1 MFFIKGIYIL
11 MSNNSKNDLKI
22 AIYESRSAFYF
33 TAFISLFINLLMLI
47 SPLYML
53 QLYDRV
59 LASRSEE
66 TLLMLTLIVV
76 ALFGIIGALEFV
88 RSRILIR
95 VANGIDTRLSD
106 RLFDVMFAL
115 ANRFPSRTTAQPL
128 NDLAQIRQFLAGTPL
143 FAFFDAPWVPIYI
156 AILFIFH
163 PLFGWFGVFAVIVV
177 AALTFIN
184 ESRTKKGIES
194 SGKMF
199 QSSQSFV
206 LSSLRN
212 SEVIEAM
219 GMHNDVRRRWK
230 ERYLEF
236 LHDQSDASDEAGI
249 WSTLSKLSRMLM
261 QSLILGLGGYLAI
274 ISEVTPGMM
283 IAGSIILGRA
293 LAPLDLMTSTWKQ
306 FTSARLSYARLTQL
320 LNDFPPFEKP
330 TQLPA
335 LKGRINIEN
344 LFLTPPESKF
354 RSLQNLTLE
363 IAMGETVG
371 IIGPSAAGKSSLARA
386 LIGVWLPESGK
397 IRIDGALISHYNRLE
412 LGKHIGYLPQDI
424 ELFEG
429 SVSEN
434 IARYAIPDP
443 QKVIEAAKLC
453 GVHEMIL
460 KLPQGYDTQVGVG
473 GATLSGGQ
481 RQRIALARAVY
492 DYPRIVVLDEPN
504 SNLDDIGE
512 KALVNAIVE
521 LKKRSITVVLVT
533 HRPAI
538 LGVTDKIL
546 LLRDGILQLYG
557 NRDEVLATLSQKAI
571 ANNESAKL

>member
-1 MFFIKGIYIL
+1 ML
-11 MSNNSKNDLKI
+11 QHNNLKSALKASKN
-22 AIYESRSAFYF
+22 AVYF
-33 TAFISLFINLLMLI
+33 VAFISLFINILMLVP
-47 SPLYML
+47 PLYML

-66 TLLMLTLIVV
+66 TLIMLTLITII
-76 ALFGIIGALEFV
+76 LFIFMGILEFI

-95 VANGIDTRLSD
+95 VANSIDTRLSD
-106 RLFDVMFAL
+106 RLFDAMFTL

-128 NDLAQIRQFLAGTPL
+128 GDLAQIRQFLAGNPL

-156 AILFIFH
+156 IILFIFH
-163 PLFGWFGVFAVIVV
+163 PLFGWFGIFAVVVV
-177 AALTFIN
+177 AILTIIN
-184 ESRTKKGIES
+184 ESRTKSGIES

-199 QSSQSFV
+199 QSSQSFI

-219 GMHNDVRRRWK
+219 GMHEDIRSRWK

-236 LHDQSDASDEAGI
+236 LHHQSNASDEAGV
-249 WSTLSKLSRMLM
+249 WSNISKLSRMLM

-293 LAPLDLMTSTWKQ
+293 LAPLDLMTNTWKQ

-320 LNDFPPFEKP
+320 LNDFPQLEKP
-330 TQLPA
+330 TPLPSP
-335 LKGRINIEN
+335 KGRINIDN
-344 LFLTPPESKF
+344 LSLTPPESKS
-354 RSLQNLTLE
+354 RSLQNLTFE
-363 IAMGETVG
+363 IGVGETIG
-371 IIGPSAAGKSSLARA
+371 IIGPSAAGKSSLLRA
-386 LIGVWLPESGK
+386 IMGIWAPDGGTV
-397 IRIDGALISHYNRLE
+397 RIDSALISHYDRLE
-412 LGKHIGYLPQDI
+412 LGKYIGYLPQDI

-429 SVSEN
+429 SVGEN
-434 IARYAIPDP
+434 IARYATVDS

-460 KLPQGYDTQVGVG
+460 KLPKGYDTQIGVG
-473 GATLSGGQ
+473 GTMLSGGQ

-492 DYPRIVVLDEPN
+492 GYPRIVILDEPN
-504 SNLDDIGE
+504 SNLDDVGE
-512 KALVNAIVE
+512 KALVNTIAE
-521 LKKRSITVVLVT
+521 LKKHSITVILVT

-538 LGVTDKIL
+538 LGITNKIL
-546 LLRDGILQLYG
+546 LLREGVLQLYG
-557 NRDEVLATLSQKAI
+557 TRDEVLAALSQKNI
-571 ANNESAKL
+571 PSSESTKI

>member
-1 MFFIKGIYIL
+1 
-11 MSNNSKNDLKI
+11 MSQHNLQSALKASK
-22 AIYESRSAFYF
+22 SALYF
-33 TAFISLFINLLMLI
+33 VGFVSLFINILMLI
-47 SPLYML
+47 PPLYML

-59 LASRSEE
+59 LTSRSEE

-76 ALFGIIGALEFV
+76 VLFMFMGVLEFI

-95 VANGIDTRLSD
+95 VANSIDTRISD
-106 RLFDVMFAL
+106 RLFDAMFAL
-115 ANRFPSRTTAQPL
+115 ANRFPSRATAQPL
-128 NDLAQIRQFLAGTPL
+128 GDLAQIRQFLAGTPL

-156 AILFIFH
+156 IILFIFH

-177 AALTFIN
+177 AALTIIN
-184 ESRTKKGIES
+184 ETRTKKGIEQ

-199 QSSQSFV
+199 QSSQNFI
-206 LSSLRN
+206 LSSLKN
-212 SEVIEAM
+212 SEIIEAM
-219 GMHNDVRRRWK
+219 GMHDDIRSRWK

-236 LHDQSDASDEAGI
+236 LHHQSNASDEAGV
-249 WSTLSKLSRMLM
+249 WSNVSKLSRMMM

-320 LNDFPPFEKP
+320 LNDFPQLEKLTPLP
-330 TQLPA
+330 TP
-335 LKGRINIEN
+335 KGRINIDN
-344 LFLTPPESKF
+344 LSLTPPESKS

-363 IAMGETVG
+363 IDIGETVG
-371 IIGPSAAGKSSLARA
+371 IIGPSAAGKSSLLRA
-386 LIGVWLPESGK
+386 IMGIWAPDGGTV
-397 IRIDGALISHYNRLE
+397 RIDGALITHYNRLE

-434 IARYAIPDP
+434 IARYATVDS
-443 QKVIEAAKLC
+443 QKVIEAATLC

-460 KLPQGYDTQVGVG
+460 KLPQGYDTQIGVG
-473 GATLSGGQ
+473 GTMLSGGQ

-492 DYPRIVVLDEPN
+492 NYPRIVVLDEPN

-512 KALVNAIVE
+512 KALVNAITE
-521 LKKRSITVVLVT
+521 LKKHSITVILVT

-538 LGVTDKIL
+538 LGITNKIL
-546 LLRDGILQLYG
+546 LLREGILQLYG
-557 NRDEVLATLSQKAI
+557 TRDEVLTALSQKAI
-571 ANNESAKL
+571 PSNESAKT

>member
-1 MFFIKGIYIL
+1 ML
-11 MSNNSKNDLKI
+11 QHNNLKSALKASKN
-22 AIYESRSAFYF
+22 AVYF
-33 TAFISLFINLLMLI
+33 VAFISLFINILMLVP
-47 SPLYML
+47 PLYML

-66 TLLMLTLIVV
+66 TLIMLTLITII
-76 ALFGIIGALEFV
+76 LFIFMGILEFI

-95 VANGIDTRLSD
+95 VANSIDTRLSD
-106 RLFDVMFAL
+106 RLFDAMFTL

-128 NDLAQIRQFLAGTPL
+128 GDLAQIRQFLAGNPL

-156 AILFIFH
+156 IILFIFH
-163 PLFGWFGVFAVIVV
+163 PLFGWFGIFAVVVV
-177 AALTFIN
+177 AILTIIN
-184 ESRTKKGIES
+184 ESRTKSGIES

-199 QSSQSFV
+199 QSSQSFI

-219 GMHNDVRRRWK
+219 GMHEDIRSRWK

-236 LHDQSDASDEAGI
+236 LHHQSNASDEAGV
-249 WSTLSKLSRMLM
+249 WSNVSKLSRMLM

-293 LAPLDLMTSTWKQ
+293 LAPLDLMTNTWKQ

-320 LNDFPPFEKP
+320 LNDFPQLEKP
-330 TQLPA
+330 TPLPPP
-335 LKGRINIEN
+335 KGRINIDN
-344 LFLTPPESKF
+344 LSLTPPESKS
-354 RSLQNLTLE
+354 RSLQNLTFE
-363 IAMGETVG
+363 IGVGETIG
-371 IIGPSAAGKSSLARA
+371 IIGPSAAGKSSLLRA
-386 LIGVWLPESGK
+386 IMGIWAPEGGTV
-397 IRIDGALISHYNRLE
+397 RIDGALISHYDRLE
-412 LGKHIGYLPQDI
+412 LGKYIGYLPQDI

-429 SVSEN
+429 SVGEN
-434 IARYAIPDP
+434 IARYATVDS

-460 KLPQGYDTQVGVG
+460 KLPQGYDTQIGVG
-473 GATLSGGQ
+473 GTMLSGGQ

-492 DYPRIVVLDEPN
+492 GYPRIVILDEPN
-504 SNLDDIGE
+504 SNLDDVGE
-512 KALVNAIVE
+512 KALVNTIAE
-521 LKKRSITVVLVT
+521 LKKHSITVILVT

-538 LGVTDKIL
+538 LGITNKIL
-546 LLRDGILQLYG
+546 LLREGVLQLYG
-557 NRDEVLATLSQKAI
+557 TRDEVLAALSQKNI
-571 ANNESAKL
+571 PSSESTKI